1 MTAMGI
7 LSLQERKRVRLF
19 VRRDDLGRFFS
30 SLVYLPRDRF
40 TTELA
45 HRIETILID
54 ALGGAAAE
62 TTVRMSESVLARLHV
77 IVSLPVGA
85 PAAAPDVTAIE
96 ARLAAAARS
105 WTDDLAQELAEHNGE
120 ERGIDLLRKYADA
133 FPAAY
138 REDVDPRSA
147 VGDVAR
153 IESLLAGSVGTD
165 LLSAVTRPADA
176 PRGFVRM
183 RLFRVGEPM
192 ALSDVLPLLEHL
204 GVRVVDERPYEVHP
218 ADSPA
223 VWLYDV
229 GLTSPDLAGLD
240 GERARVEFCDA
251 FGRLW
256 RGEAESDGFNRLVL
270 RAGLSSRKVAVL
282 RAYAKYLR
290 QIGSTFSQ
298 SYIEDTL
305 ATNAH
310 IAAMLLDLFAARFDP
325 DRTADRTAAEEELV
339 TSIVDALRDVASLDE
354 DRILSSLLNLILA
367 TLRTS
372 WYQRDAAGNPKP
384 YMSFKLDPARV
395 PDLPLP
401 RPVFEV
407 WVYSPRTEGVH
418 LRGGRIARGGIR
430 WSDRRE
436 DFRTEILGLM
446 KAQMVKNAVIVPV
459 GAKGGFV
466 VKRPPAGPDRDALQA
481 EVEACYQIL
490 IRGLFDVTDNLVGT
504 DVVTP
509 PRVVRYD
516 DDDPY
521 LVVAADKG
529 TATFSDL
536 ANSIAAEY
544 GFWLGDAFASGGSA
558 GYDHK
563 EMGITA
569 RGAWESVRR
578 HFLGLGIN
586 PDKDAF
592 TVVGIGDMSGDVFG
606 NAMLLSPMIELVGA
620 FDHRHVF
627 IDPKPDPAASFA
639 ERRRLFELP
648 RSSWDDYNRSLVSA
662 GGGVWPRTAKSIPL
676 SPGARELL
684 CTDAEALTP
693 AEVITALLE
702 APVDLLFNGGIGTY
716 VKASTESHGE
726 VGDRANDAL
735 RVNGVDLRCNAVVEG
750 GNLGLTQ
757 RGRVEYALA
766 GGLVNTDAIDNSAGV
781 DTSDH
786 EVNIK
791 ILLDGAVTAGDL
803 TVKQR
808 DALLAEMSDEVAHLV
823 LRSNYEQNRAL
834 ANARAQAVS
843 MIDVHARYTSS
854 LESEELIDRTLE
866 FLPTD
871 RQLAERQAAGVG
883 LTTPEFAV
891 LLAYTKTT
899 NVREVLASD
908 LPDDPFVADEIARYF
923 PTPLRQRFRAE
934 MDRHRLRREIV
945 AMRVVNSTVNKA
957 GISYDF
963 RMTEETGASV
973 VDSTR
978 AHLAARRSSPC
989 KTCGPRSRPSTAR
1002 SLRKCSCACS
1012 SRCGTRSSAVRC
1024 GCCDTGALRS
1034 TSRRPW
1040 RHSPTVRRSSRRLC
1054 PRCCSAAIATRS
1066 KRRRPSTRRPVS
1078 VTTSPTAPP
1087 RSPSSSRH
1095 WTSSRWRGRGACPS
1109 RTRRPCTSR

>member
-1 MTAMGI
+1 M
-7 LSLQERKRVRLF
+7 
-19 VRRDDLGRFFS
+19 
-30 SLVYLPRDRF
+30 
-40 TTELA
+40 
-45 HRIETILID
+45 
-54 ALGGAAAE
+54 
-62 TTVRMSESVLARLHV
+62 LARLHV
-77 IVSLPVGA
+77 IVTVPEGGGVS
-85 PAAAPDVTAIE
+85 APDVPSIE
-96 ARLAAAARS
+96 AQLADASRS
-105 WTDDLAQELAEHNGE
+105 WTDDLAAELAEHNGE
-120 ERGIDLLRKYADA
+120 ERGIDLLRRYGDA

-147 VGDVAR
+147 VGDVQR
-153 IESLLAGSVGTD
+153 MESLIAGSAGTD
-165 LLSAVTRPADA
+165 LQSVVTRPVDA

-183 RLFRVGEPM
+183 RLFRIGEPM
-192 ALSDVLPLLEHL
+192 ALSDVVPLLEHL

-218 ADSPA
+218 TDAPPL
-223 VWLYDV
+223 WIYDI
-229 GLTSPDLAGLD
+229 GLSSSDLGGLD
-240 GERARVEFCDA
+240 GDAARADFCEA

-270 RAGLSSRKVAVL
+270 RAGLASRKVAVL

-305 ATNAH
+305 AGNAH
-310 IAAMLLDLFAARFDP
+310 IAAMLLQLFEARFDP
-325 DRTADRTAAEEELV
+325 DRTAVRTEEEEELV
-339 TSIVDALRDVASLDE
+339 TSITAALHDVASLDE
-354 DRILSSLLNLILA
+354 DRILSSLLNLVLA

-372 WYQRDAAGNPKP
+372 WYQRDAAGGPKP

-401 RPVFEV
+401 RPLYEV
-407 WVYSPRTEGVH
+407 WVYSPRCEGVH

-436 DFRTEILGLM
+436 DFRTEVLGLM

-466 VKRPPAGPDRDALQA
+466 VKKPPATPDRDALQA

-490 IRGLFDVTDNLVGT
+490 IRGMLDLTDNIVGT
-504 DVVTP
+504 TVVP
-509 PRVVRYD
+509 PTRVVRYD

-536 ANSIAAEY
+536 ANSIAGEY
-544 GFWLGDAFASGGSA
+544 GFWLGDAFASGGSD

-586 PDKDAF
+586 PDKDPF

-606 NAMLLSPMIELVGA
+606 NGMLQSHAMELVGA

-627 IDPKPDPAASFA
+627 IDPTPDPAASFV
-639 ERRRLFELP
+639 ERKRLFDLP
-648 RSSWDDYNRSLVSA
+648 RSSWDDYDRSLISA
-662 GGGVWPRTAKSIPL
+662 GGGVWPRAAKSIPL
-676 SPGARELL
+676 SPQARELL

-693 AEVITALLE
+693 AEVISALLK

-716 VKASTESHGE
+716 VKASSETHSE
-726 VGDRANDAL
+726 VGDRANDGL
-735 RVNGVDLRCNAVVEG
+735 RVDGVDLRCRAVVEG

-791 ILLDGAVTAGDL
+791 ILLDGAVAAGDL

-808 DALLAEMSDEVAHLV
+808 NALLDEMADEVAHLV
-823 LRSNYEQNRAL
+823 LRNNYEQNRAL
-834 ANARAQAVS
+834 ANARAQTVS
-843 MIDVHARYTSS
+843 MIDVHARYISS
-854 LESEELIDRTLE
+854 LEREDLIDRTLE

-871 RQLAERQAAGVG
+871 RQLAERQASGVG

-899 NVREVLASD
+899 NVREILASD

-923 PTPLRQRFRAE
+923 PTPLRERFRGE
-934 MDRHRLRREIV
+934 MERHRLRRDIV
-945 AMRVVNSTVNKA
+945 AMRIVNSTVNKA
-957 GISYDF
+957 GISFDF

-978 AHLAARRSSPC
+978 AHIAARAIFAMQDLWTPIEALDGAVAPDVQLRMMLALRHTVERGALWLLRHRRPPLDITATVAAFSDGVQELATCHPPGAARRR
-989 KTCGPRSRPSTAR
+989 PRHA
-1002 SLRKCSCACS
+1002 
-1012 SRCGTRSSAVRC
+1012 
-1024 GCCDTGALRS
+1024 
-1034 TSRRPW
+1034 
-1040 RHSPTVRRSSRRLC
+1040 RSSRGGVRD
-1054 PRCCSAAIATRS
+1054 
-1066 KRRRPSTRRPVS
+1066 RRREPRPG
-1078 VTTSPTAPP
+1078 P
-1087 RSPSSSRH
+1087 PSSGARLPAVRVRH
-1095 WTSSRWRGRGACPS
+1095 RRGRARPRGVSHRHGRGLLRADRPARHRLDARARVRS
-1109 RTRRPCTSR
+1109 RA